1 MANSTVAIKTN
12 DKGAFVNVY
21 ASNKE
26 FGYIVLESNS
36 ISTAGGWVRETKRTC
51 LIRGTVSTLEKLIA
65 HAPGKQLPGRIAV
78 REYLE
83 DAIPQDIASKELRDD
98 VSLEEALAPYFKRAG
113 KDGVILSKD
122 GMRIVRFTEYDSS
135 GTIQDSIISH
145 DNVQEVTASKAA
157 QGVNTEDAPF

>member
-1 MANSTVAIKTN
+1 MR
-12 DKGAFVNVY
+12 
-21 ASNKE
+21 E
-26 FGYIVLESNS
+26 F
-36 ISTAGGWVRETKRTC
+36 
-51 LIRGTVSTLEKLIA
+51 
-65 HAPGKQLPGRIAV
+65 
-78 REYLE
+78 LE

-135 GTIQDSIISH
+135 GSIQDSIISH

-157 QGVNTEDAPF
+157 QGINTEDAPF